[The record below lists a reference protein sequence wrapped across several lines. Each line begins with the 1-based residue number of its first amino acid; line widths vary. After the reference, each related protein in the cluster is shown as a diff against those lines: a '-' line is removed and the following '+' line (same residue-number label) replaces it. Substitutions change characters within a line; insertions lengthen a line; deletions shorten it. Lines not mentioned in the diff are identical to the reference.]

1 MTTIVY
7 VRDISNHR
15 VHKRFR
21 EEGVRG
27 LYSHEADNADSSGA
41 YEVLTDAEMSEVAKD
56 DLCRRCWP
64 NMEDQEA
71 RDAVR

>member
-1 MTTIVY
+1 MTMATMVY

-27 LYSHEADNADSSGA
+27 LYSLEADNADSSGA
-41 YEVLTDAEMSEVAKD
+41 FEVLTDAEFAEVEHG

-64 NMEDQEA
+64 ESSE
-71 RDAVR
+71 